1 MTPKASAP
9 PQSMGL
15 TTVEKSS
22 GFTWPPVGTQM
33 DSSGPSNH
41 HIRRPNGGQRK
52 DCPVL
57 QSRTGH
63 HHLERYYARRSRR
76 TQDSSS
82 AEAARLLLPGDDSLV
97 FVSFHNYGDPSTS
110 HSHQTGFTAAPQ
122 GEMIMN
128 SKQVV
133 LITGSSTGFGRLFAD
148 TLARKGHTVFAT
160 MRNPGGRNAKN
171 AAEIRALAE
180 KDSLPIHVLEL
191 DVTDDASVERAAN
204 AAVAKAG
211 RIDVAINNAGYY
223 LSGLEEAVTTE
234 QAQRL
239 MDTNFLG
246 PVRVNR
252 AVLPHMRRQRSGVLM
267 HISSGAGRVVL
278 PSAGFYCAS
287 KFAMEALAEAYSYEL
302 AGQGIESVIVEP
314 GAYETAVFGN
324 TVRAADEARTVTYGV
339 VKEMPAKVSTALASG
354 AGNAQE
360 VADVVLRIV
369 ETPAGEKQ
377 MRYLVSRV
385 SLGVD
390 QINALSRQ
398 VQANLLEGF
407 GIAADTRFLKGKAA
421 SSV

>member
-1 MTPKASAP
+1 
-9 PQSMGL
+9 
-15 TTVEKSS
+15 
-22 GFTWPPVGTQM
+22 
-33 DSSGPSNH
+33 
-41 HIRRPNGGQRK
+41 
-52 DCPVL
+52 
-57 QSRTGH
+57 
-63 HHLERYYARRSRR
+63 
-76 TQDSSS
+76 
-82 AEAARLLLPGDDSLV
+82 
-97 FVSFHNYGDPSTS
+97 
-110 HSHQTGFTAAPQ
+110 
-122 GEMIMN
+122 MN

-133 LITGSSTGFGRLFAD
+133 LITGSSTGFGRLFTE

-160 MRNPGGRNAKN
+160 MRDHGGRNAKN
-171 AAEIRALAE
+171 ASEIRALAE

-191 DVTDDASVERAAN
+191 DVTNDASVERAVD

-287 KFAMEALAEAYSYEL
+287 KFALEALAEAYSYEL
-302 AGQGIESVIVEP
+302 ASQGIESVIVEP
-314 GAYETAVFGN
+314 GAYETPVFGN
-324 TVRAADEARTVTYGV
+324 TVTAADQGRTDTYG
-339 VKEMPAKVSTALASG
+339 PAKEIPAKLNAALSST

-360 VADVVLRIV
+360 VADAVLRII

-377 MRYLVSRV
+377 LRYFVSPRD
-385 SLGVD
+385 LGVD
-390 QINALSRQ
+390 KINALSEQ
-398 VQANLLEGF
+398 VQANVLEALGL
-407 GIAADTRFLKGKAA
+407 AANTKFLKGKAA
-421 SSV
+421 GAV